1 MSRILPMMVIPFMV
15 QTAMI
20 PMVLT
25 SLKFMLLKS
34 AIIGKLAILLVA
46 LNMLRRSMNSG
57 GVYSHNV
64 NIQREEDTKLS
75 HEHYGY
81 KPGWSGSV
89 EYGAY
94 VN

>member
-1 MSRILPMMVIPFMV
+1 MMIIPFMI

-34 AIIGKLAILLVA
+34 MVIGKLAILLVA
-46 LNMLRRSMNSG
+46 LNAIRRSMNG
-57 GVYSHNV
+57 GAVYSHNINV
-64 NIQREEDTKLS
+64 QDNNKKELA
-75 HEHYGY
+75 EHYGY
-81 KPGWSGSV
+81 SGGI

-94 VN
+94 VNR